1 MKRMGGLYVA
11 LLSGAWPGL
20 AFARDVDTGRLGTG
34 PLGTEWL
41 DPARSER
48 SSVEDGRLVLAL
60 QADDEPAPG
69 GGTEPPPVEITP
81 VTPEPQPLAT
91 TPQTLEPR
99 ADTYTSYQQPRR
111 SNKGRISGH
120 MGWAFNVPLGSVRD
134 FTAVV
139 SPLGFE
145 IQFNVWLLDYL
156 SLGVSG
162 EWATFVDNR
171 PRSTVSVDDDT
182 ALTATAYNYT
192 QTSSAR
198 FLVHYHFLDS
208 GPVEPYIGPHIGVSW
223 SSFDSEA
230 ADLVFSDTQVS
241 VNFGAE
247 AGILIP
253 FGRNA
258 PSAIVNLRYSTS
270 PAAEFLASVENVQ
283 SLGLLLGIGF

>member
-1 MKRMGGLYVA
+1 MKRMRGLYLA

-20 AFARDVDTGRLGTG
+20 AVARDVDAER
-34 PLGTEWL
+34 L
-41 DPARSER
+41 DPAGPARE
-48 SSVEDGRLVLAL
+48 SVEGGRVVIAL
-60 QADDEPAPG
+60 QADEQPAPG
-69 GGTEPPPVEITP
+69 GGTQPPSDPAAP
-81 VTPEPQPLAT
+81 ASLEPQPLGST
-91 TPQTLEPR
+91 QTLEPR

-145 IQFNVWLLDYL
+145 LQFNVWVLDYL

-171 PRSTVSVDDDT
+171 PRSTIAVDDDT

-208 GPVEPYIGPHIGVSW
+208 GPVEPYVGPHIGVSW

-247 AGILIP
+247 TGILIP

-258 PSAIVNLRYSTS
+258 PSAIVNLRYSVS
-270 PAAEFLASVENVQ
+270 PAAEFLASVTNVQ
-283 SLGLLLGIGF
+283 SLGLMLGIGF